1 MNIETLVPVK
11 DNPKIPQMTAGDT
24 VKVAAKVVES
34 GKERI
39 QPFQGVVIRIK
50 RGGAGAS
57 FTVRR
62 VTYGVGV
69 ERTFPFHSPLV
80 EKVEIIRHGKVRR
93 AKLYY
98 LRDRS
103 GKAARLKEK
112 RLIRVPGEEAIA
124 QELAQQEAAIQ
135 QAVQEQAAAA
145 QAEAQAQTP
154 APAAEVKAPPS
165 AKVEKPTEAKAPEAP
180 KAEKTPEAKTE
191 KPAEAK
197 VPATPKAETRGE
209 SVESKPAEAKAP
221 PAPKAEEKASPPP
234 KAEKPEKPAEDK
246 K

>member
-1 MNIETLVPVK
+1 MNIATLVPFK
-11 DNPKIPQMTAGDT
+11 DNPKIPDMLAGDT
-24 VKVAAKVVES
+24 VKVSAKVVES

-50 RGGAGAS
+50 RGGAGSS

-62 VTYGVGV
+62 VAYGVGV

-98 LRDRS
+98 LRTRS

-112 RLIRVPGEEAIA
+112 RLIRVEGEETRA
-124 QELAQQEAAIQ
+124 QELAQQEAAVQ

-145 QAEAQAQTP
+145 TQPEAQTQTQTP
-154 APAAEVKAPPS
+154 PP
-165 AKVEKPTEAKAPEAP
+165 
-180 KAEKTPEAKTE
+180 
-191 KPAEAK
+191 
-197 VPATPKAETRGE
+197 
-209 SVESKPAEAKAP
+209 PAEAKAP
-221 PAPKAEEKASPPP
+221 PAAKATKAKVAPAPKAEEAKATPAP
-234 KAEKPEKPAEDK
+234 KAEKPAEEKN
-246 K
+246 

>member
-1 MNIETLVPVK
+1 MNIATLVPFK
-11 DNPKIPQMTAGDT
+11 DNPKIPDMLAGDT
-24 VKVAAKVVES
+24 VKVSAKVVES

-50 RGGAGAS
+50 RGGAGSS

-62 VTYGVGV
+62 VAYGVGV

-98 LRDRS
+98 LRTRS

-112 RLIRVPGEEAIA
+112 RLIRVEGEETRV

-145 QAEAQAQTP
+145 TQPEAQAQPQTP
-154 APAAEVKAPPS
+154 PP
-165 AKVEKPTEAKAPEAP
+165 
-180 KAEKTPEAKTE
+180 
-191 KPAEAK
+191 
-197 VPATPKAETRGE
+197 
-209 SVESKPAEAKAP
+209 PAEAKAP
-221 PAPKAEEKASPPP
+221 PAAKATEAKVAPAPKAEKAKATPAP
-234 KAEKPEKPAEDK
+234 KAEKPAEEKK
-246 K
+246 

>member
-1 MNIETLVPVK
+1 MNIATLVPFK
-11 DNPKIPQMTAGDT
+11 DNPKIPDMLAGDT
-24 VKVAAKVVES
+24 VKVSAKVVES

-50 RGGAGAS
+50 RGGAGSS

-62 VTYGVGV
+62 VAYGVGV

-98 LRDRS
+98 LRTRS

-112 RLIRVPGEEAIA
+112 RLTRVEGEETRV
-124 QELAQQEAAIQ
+124 QELAQQEAAVQ

-145 QAEAQAQTP
+145 TQPEAQTQPQTP
-154 APAAEVKAPPS
+154 PP
-165 AKVEKPTEAKAPEAP
+165 
-180 KAEKTPEAKTE
+180 
-191 KPAEAK
+191 
-197 VPATPKAETRGE
+197 
-209 SVESKPAEAKAP
+209 PAEAKAP
-221 PAPKAEEKASPPP
+221 PAAKATKAKVAPAPKAEEAKATPAP
-234 KAEKPEKPAEDK
+234 KAEKPAEEKK
-246 K
+246 

>member
-1 MNIETLVPVK
+1 MNIATLVPFK
-11 DNPKIPQMTAGDT
+11 DNPKIPDMLAGDT
-24 VKVAAKVVES
+24 VKVSAKVVES

-50 RGGAGAS
+50 RGGAGSS

-62 VTYGVGV
+62 VAYGVGV

-98 LRDRS
+98 LRTRS

-112 RLIRVPGEEAIA
+112 RLIRVPGEEAVA

-135 QAVQEQAAAA
+135 QAILEQAATAT
-145 QAEAQAQTP
+145 QPEAQAQPQTP
-154 APAAEVKAPPS
+154 PP
-165 AKVEKPTEAKAPEAP
+165 
-180 KAEKTPEAKTE
+180 
-191 KPAEAK
+191 
-197 VPATPKAETRGE
+197 
-209 SVESKPAEAKAP
+209 PAEAKAP
-221 PAPKAEEKASPPP
+221 PAAKATESKVAPAPKAEEAKATPAP
-234 KAEKPEKPAEDK
+234 KAEKPAEEKK
-246 K
+246 

>member
-1 MNIETLVPVK
+1 MNIATLVPFK
-11 DNPKIPQMTAGDT
+11 DNPKIPDMLAGDT
-24 VKVAAKVVES
+24 VKVSAKVVES

-50 RGGAGAS
+50 RGGAGSS

-62 VTYGVGV
+62 VAYGVGV

-98 LRDRS
+98 LRTRS

-112 RLIRVPGEEAIA
+112 RLIRVEGEETRV

-145 QAEAQAQTP
+145 TQPEAQAQPQTP
-154 APAAEVKAPPS
+154 PP
-165 AKVEKPTEAKAPEAP
+165 
-180 KAEKTPEAKTE
+180 
-191 KPAEAK
+191 
-197 VPATPKAETRGE
+197 
-209 SVESKPAEAKAP
+209 PAEAKAP
-221 PAPKAEEKASPPP
+221 PAAKATEAKVAPAP
-234 KAEKPEKPAEDK
+234 KAEKAKATLAPNAEKPAEEK

>member
-1 MNIETLVPVK
+1 MNIATLVPFK
-11 DNPKIPQMTAGDT
+11 DNPKIPDMLAGDT
-24 VKVAAKVVES
+24 VKVSAKVVES

-50 RGGAGAS
+50 RGGAGSS

-62 VTYGVGV
+62 VAYGVGV

-98 LRDRS
+98 LRTRS

-112 RLIRVPGEEAIA
+112 RLIRVEGEETRV
-124 QELAQQEAAIQ
+124 QELAQQEAAVQ

-145 QAEAQAQTP
+145 TQPEAQAQPQTS
-154 APAAEVKAPPS
+154 PP
-165 AKVEKPTEAKAPEAP
+165 
-180 KAEKTPEAKTE
+180 
-191 KPAEAK
+191 PAEAK
-197 VPATPKAETRGE
+197 VPPAAKATKAKVAPAPKTE
-209 SVESKPAEAKAP
+209 EAKAT
-221 PAPKAEEKASPPP
+221 PAPKAE
-234 KAEKPEKPAEDK
+234 KPAQEK

>member
-1 MNIETLVPVK
+1 MNIATLVPFK
-11 DNPKIPQMTAGDT
+11 DNPKIPDMLAGDT
-24 VKVAAKVVES
+24 VKVSAKVVES

-50 RGGAGAS
+50 RGGAGSS

-62 VTYGVGV
+62 VAYGVGV

-98 LRDRS
+98 LRTRS

-112 RLIRVPGEEAIA
+112 RLTRVEGEETRV

-135 QAVQEQAAAA
+135 QAVQEQAATAT
-145 QAEAQAQTP
+145 QPEAQAQPQTP
-154 APAAEVKAPPS
+154 PP
-165 AKVEKPTEAKAPEAP
+165 
-180 KAEKTPEAKTE
+180 
-191 KPAEAK
+191 
-197 VPATPKAETRGE
+197 
-209 SVESKPAEAKAP
+209 PAEAKAP
-221 PAPKAEEKASPPP
+221 PAAKATKVKVAPAP
-234 KAEKPEKPAEDK
+234 KAEKPAEEKK
-246 K
+246 

>member
-1 MNIETLVPVK
+1 MNIATLVPFK
-11 DNPKIPQMTAGDT
+11 DNPKIPDMLAGDT
-24 VKVAAKVVES
+24 VKVSAKVVES

-50 RGGAGAS
+50 RGGAGSS

-62 VTYGVGV
+62 VAYGVGV

-98 LRDRS
+98 LRTRS

-112 RLIRVPGEEAIA
+112 RLIRVEGEETLV

-145 QAEAQAQTP
+145 TQPEAQAQPQTP
-154 APAAEVKAPPS
+154 PP
-165 AKVEKPTEAKAPEAP
+165 
-180 KAEKTPEAKTE
+180 
-191 KPAEAK
+191 
-197 VPATPKAETRGE
+197 
-209 SVESKPAEAKAP
+209 PAEAKAP
-221 PAPKAEEKASPPP
+221 PAAKATEAKVAPAPKAEKAKATPAP
-234 KAEKPEKPAEDK
+234 KAEKPAEEKK
-246 K
+246 

>member
-1 MNIETLVPVK
+1 MNIATLVPFK
-11 DNPKIPQMTAGDT
+11 DNPKIPDMLAGDT
-24 VKVAAKVVES
+24 VKVSAKVVES

-50 RGGAGAS
+50 RGGAGSS

-62 VTYGVGV
+62 VAYGVGV

-98 LRDRS
+98 LRTRS

-112 RLIRVPGEEAIA
+112 RLIRVEGEETRV
-124 QELAQQEAAIQ
+124 QELAQQEAAVQ

-145 QAEAQAQTP
+145 TQPEAQTQPQTP
-154 APAAEVKAPPS
+154 PP
-165 AKVEKPTEAKAPEAP
+165 
-180 KAEKTPEAKTE
+180 
-191 KPAEAK
+191 
-197 VPATPKAETRGE
+197 
-209 SVESKPAEAKAP
+209 PAEAKAP
-221 PAPKAEEKASPPP
+221 PAAKATEAKVAPAPKAEKAKATPAP
-234 KAEKPEKPAEDK
+234 KAEKPAEEKK
-246 K
+246 

>member
-1 MNIETLVPVK
+1 MNIATLVPFK
-11 DNPKIPQMTAGDT
+11 DNPKIPDMLAGDT
-24 VKVAAKVVES
+24 VKVSAKVVES

-50 RGGAGAS
+50 RGGAGSS

-62 VTYGVGV
+62 VAYGVGV

-98 LRDRS
+98 LRTRS

-112 RLIRVPGEEAIA
+112 RLIRVEGEETRV

-135 QAVQEQAAAA
+135 QAVQEQAATAT
-145 QAEAQAQTP
+145 QPEAQAQPQTP
-154 APAAEVKAPPS
+154 PL
-165 AKVEKPTEAKAPEAP
+165 
-180 KAEKTPEAKTE
+180 
-191 KPAEAK
+191 
-197 VPATPKAETRGE
+197 
-209 SVESKPAEAKAP
+209 PAEAKAP
-221 PAPKAEEKASPPP
+221 PAAKATESKVAPAPKAEEAKATPAP
-234 KAEKPEKPAEDK
+234 KAEKPAEEKK
-246 K
+246 

>member
-1 MNIETLVPVK
+1 MNIATLVPFK
-11 DNPKIPQMTAGDT
+11 DNPKIPDILAGDT
-24 VKVAAKVVES
+24 VKVSAKVVES

-50 RGGAGAS
+50 RGGAGSS

-62 VTYGVGV
+62 VAYGVGV

-98 LRDRS
+98 LRMRS

-112 RLIRVPGEEAIA
+112 RLIRVEGEETLV

-145 QAEAQAQTP
+145 TQPEAQAQPQTP
-154 APAAEVKAPPS
+154 PP
-165 AKVEKPTEAKAPEAP
+165 
-180 KAEKTPEAKTE
+180 
-191 KPAEAK
+191 
-197 VPATPKAETRGE
+197 
-209 SVESKPAEAKAP
+209 PAEAKAP
-221 PAPKAEEKASPPP
+221 PAAKATEAKVAPAPKAEKAKATPAP
-234 KAEKPEKPAEDK
+234 KAEKPAEEKK
-246 K
+246 

>member
-1 MNIETLVPVK
+1 MNIATLVPFK
-11 DNPKIPQMTAGDT
+11 DNPKIPDMLAGDT
-24 VKVAAKVVES
+24 VKVSAKVVES

-50 RGGAGAS
+50 RGGAGSS

-62 VTYGVGV
+62 VAYGVGV

-98 LRDRS
+98 LRTRS

-112 RLIRVPGEEAIA
+112 RLTRVEGEETRV

-135 QAVQEQAAAA
+135 QAVQEQAATAT
-145 QAEAQAQTP
+145 QPEAQAQPQTP
-154 APAAEVKAPPS
+154 PP
-165 AKVEKPTEAKAPEAP
+165 
-180 KAEKTPEAKTE
+180 
-191 KPAEAK
+191 
-197 VPATPKAETRGE
+197 
-209 SVESKPAEAKAP
+209 PAEAKAP
-221 PAPKAEEKASPPP
+221 PAAKTTESKVAPAPKAEEAKATPAP
-234 KAEKPEKPAEDK
+234 KAEKPAEEKK
-246 K
+246 

>member
-1 MNIETLVPVK
+1 VNIEALVPVK
-11 DNPKIPQMTAGDT
+11 ENHKILDIAPGDT
-24 VKVAAKVVES
+24 VRVSAKVVES

-62 VTYGVGV
+62 VAYGVGV

-98 LRDRS
+98 LRARS

-112 RLIRVPGEEAIA
+112 RLIRVEGEMEEPVQETA
-124 QELAQQEAAIQ
+124 QSEAAVEAPAPAQ
-135 QAVQEQAAAA
+135 PEAPPPAAA
-145 QAEAQAQTP
+145 QAPPTP
-154 APAAEVKAPPS
+154 S
-165 AKVEKPTEAKAPEAP
+165 
-180 KAEKTPEAKTE
+180 
-191 KPAEAK
+191 
-197 VPATPKAETRGE
+197 
-209 SVESKPAEAKAP
+209 
-221 PAPKAEEKASPPP
+221 
-234 KAEKPEKPAEDK
+234 AEKPPAQK
-246 K
+246 

>member
-1 MNIETLVPVK
+1 MNIATLVPFK
-11 DNPKIPQMTAGDT
+11 DNPKIPDMLAGDT
-24 VKVAAKVVES
+24 VKVSAKVVES

-50 RGGAGAS
+50 RGGAGSS

-62 VTYGVGV
+62 VAYGVGV

-98 LRDRS
+98 LRTRS

-112 RLIRVPGEEAIA
+112 RLIRVEGEETLV

-145 QAEAQAQTP
+145 TQPEAQAQPQTP
-154 APAAEVKAPPS
+154 PP
-165 AKVEKPTEAKAPEAP
+165 
-180 KAEKTPEAKTE
+180 
-191 KPAEAK
+191 
-197 VPATPKAETRGE
+197 
-209 SVESKPAEAKAP
+209 PAEAKAP
-221 PAPKAEEKASPPP
+221 PAAKATEAKVAPAP
-234 KAEKPEKPAEDK
+234 KAEKAKATLAPNAEKPAEEK

>member
-1 MNIETLVPVK
+1 MNIATLVLVK
-11 DNPKIPQMTAGDT
+11 DNPKIPDMLAGDT
-24 VKVAAKVVES
+24 VKVSAKVVES

-50 RGGAGAS
+50 RGGAGSS

-62 VTYGVGV
+62 VAYGVGV

-98 LRDRS
+98 LRTRS

-112 RLIRVPGEEAIA
+112 RLIRVEGEETRV
-124 QELAQQEAAIQ
+124 QELAQQEAAVQ

-145 QAEAQAQTP
+145 TQPEAQAQPQTP
-154 APAAEVKAPPS
+154 PP
-165 AKVEKPTEAKAPEAP
+165 
-180 KAEKTPEAKTE
+180 
-191 KPAEAK
+191 PAEAK
-197 VPATPKAETRGE
+197 VPPAAKAT
-209 SVESKPAEAKAP
+209 EAKVA
-221 PAPKAEEKASPPP
+221 PAPKAEEAKATPAP
-234 KAEKPEKPAEDK
+234 KAEKPAEEKK
-246 K
+246 